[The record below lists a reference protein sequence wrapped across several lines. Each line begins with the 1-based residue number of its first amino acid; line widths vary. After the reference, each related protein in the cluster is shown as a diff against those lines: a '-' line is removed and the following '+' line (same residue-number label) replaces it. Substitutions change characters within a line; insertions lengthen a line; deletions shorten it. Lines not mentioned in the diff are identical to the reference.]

1 MVRSLVAAAAMLLLV
16 SCGSSIA
23 LPLPSPSPSPAGADT
38 PAADLRT
45 RTDLLFGE
53 HTYVIAKLAVAA
65 AAGRKDEFHSYA
77 GALAA
82 NGGDVTTLMRLAIGE
97 TAGGQFGQAWVL
109 GNSYFVDYLVA
120 AATHDNAKQNAATSG
135 LAGRYLPQMTSLLTS
150 SLSLTTE
157 QAAMVGADQ
166 VSGVKQIV
174 DDAVSPGFA
183 ALYGDLHAA
192 YVKAI
197 RGGDL
202 ISEAIVSR
210 LADRFPGNAQT
221 KSADF
226 RAVLDTLLLDQA
238 YLMTM
243 STDATVA
250 GTPVEQNA
258 VRGALTQNTTS
269 LTAVFSGVFGSATG
283 VPFGHVWD
291 SETTLLIAYAKSGDA
306 GVRQTAIAAAGP
318 PNGPAGSIFGPDM
331 TEALTASLQAIDDQR
346 ARSFDKLADDDRNA
360 AMLLAAVGDT
370 VTDVAVRQAPAK
382 FL

>member
-1 MVRSLVAAAAMLLLV
+1 MVKRLGSIAVALLLTA
-16 SCGSSIA
+16 CGSSIA
-23 LPLPSPSPSPAGADT
+23 LPLSSPSPSPAGADT

-77 GALAA
+77 GAVAA
-82 NGGDVTTLMRLAIGE
+82 NGGDITTLMRLALGE
-97 TAGGQFGQAWVL
+97 TAGGQFGQAWMV
-109 GNSYFVDYLVA
+109 GNNYFVDYLVA
-120 AATHDNAKQNAATSG
+120 AVTHDKAKQNAATSG
-135 LAGRYLPQMTSLLTS
+135 LTGTYLPQMTGLLTS

-166 VSGVKQIV
+166 VSGIKQIV
-174 DDAVSPGFA
+174 DDAVTSGFA
-183 ALYGDLHAA
+183 ALYADIHAA
-192 YVKAI
+192 YLKAI
-197 RGGDL
+197 RAGDV

-226 RAVLDTLLLDQA
+226 RAVLDTLLLNQA

-250 GTPVEQNA
+250 GTAAERNA
-258 VRGALTQNTTS
+258 VGGALTQNAT
-269 LTAVFSGVFGSATG
+269 LLAAVFTDVFGGAAG
-283 VPFGHVWD
+283 AQFGHVWD
-291 SETTLLIAYAKSGDA
+291 SETKLQIAYAKSGDA
-306 GVRQTAIAAAGP
+306 GARQAVIATAGP

-331 TEALTASLQAIDDQR
+331 TEALTASVQAIDDQR

-360 AMLLAAVGDT
+360 AMLLAAVGDA
-370 VTDVAVRQAPAK
+370 VTDVAVRQVPSK

>member
-1 MVRSLVAAAAMLLLV
+1 MIKRLGSIAVALLV
-16 SCGSSIA
+16 TSCGSSIA

-45 RTDLLFGE
+45 RTDLLLGE

-82 NGGDVTTLMRLAIGE
+82 NGGDITTLMRLAIGE
-97 TAGGQFGQAWVL
+97 TAGSQFGQAWMV
-109 GNSYFVDYLVA
+109 GNDYFVDYLVA
-120 AATHDNAKQNAATSG
+120 AVTHDNAKENVATSG
-135 LAGRYLPQMTSLLTS
+135 LTGTYLPQMTGLLTS
-150 SLSLTTE
+150 SLGLTSE
-157 QAAMVGADQ
+157 QAAMLGADQ

-174 DDAVSPGFA
+174 DDAVASRFL

-197 RGGDL
+197 RAGDL

-210 LADRFPGNAQT
+210 LADRFPGNAQAR
-221 KSADF
+221 SADF

-243 STDATVA
+243 STEATVA
-250 GTPVEQNA
+250 GTTAEQNA
-258 VRGALTQNTTS
+258 VGGALTQNSSS
-269 LTAVFSGVFGSATG
+269 LTAVFSGVFDGAAG
-283 VPFGHVWD
+283 AQFGHVWA
-291 SETTLLIAYAKSGDA
+291 SETTLLVAYAKSGDA
-306 GVRQTAIAAAGP
+306 GVRQTAIATAGP

-346 ARSFDKLADDDRNA
+346 AKSFDKLADDDRNA
-360 AMLLAAVGDT
+360 AMLLAAVGDA
-370 VTDVAVRQAPAK
+370 VTDVAVREAPAK
-382 FL
+382 FV